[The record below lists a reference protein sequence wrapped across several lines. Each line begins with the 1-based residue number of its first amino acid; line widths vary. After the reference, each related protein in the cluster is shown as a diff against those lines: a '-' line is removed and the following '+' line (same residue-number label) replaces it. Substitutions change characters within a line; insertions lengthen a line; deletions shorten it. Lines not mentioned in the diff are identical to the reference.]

1 MCIRDSF
8 YIILFSRGALTVK
21 FRKLS
26 ESQIF
31 SHQKN
36 FDPAGMSAASGDHNL
51 IAEAVRRE
59 AVPAFPCSG
68 AGCFFIQ
75 PDSVG
80 RAGHSPGPFKGPF
93 QSSGYLIH
101 TGNNYHMPGA
111 VNQTGHTLPF
121 PSILTSSPSYV
132 MALVLI
138 K

>member
-1 MCIRDSF
+1 
-8 YIILFSRGALTVK
+8 
-21 FRKLS
+21 
-26 ESQIF
+26 
-31 SHQKN
+31 
-36 FDPAGMSAASGDHNL
+36 MSAASGDHNL

-111 VNQTGHTLPF
+111 VNQTGHTVAVSVNIDKL
-121 PSILTSSPSYV
+121 SLIV